1 MGLPRLDNGPARRLF
16 MQRHALLEPPS
27 GGAKSGGA
35 KGAEL
40 LQLITRLGFVQLD
53 SINTVARAHDV
64 ILYSRRAS
72 YRPKHLQDLYHAGG
86 ALFEHWTH
94 DAAMIP
100 MAFYPQWHLRF
111 QRDEALLRKRWR
123 NWRRDGFEA
132 QFATVLNHIRDHG
145 VVSSSDLGKDEK
157 KSSGGWWDWHPSKTA
172 LEYLWRTGAL
182 TVVGRTGFQ
191 KRYDLTERVIEEAL
205 HAPSQPLDPAPTIE
219 WLCNNALD
227 RLGFATSG
235 ELAAFWDTASAA
247 ETRAWCQQAKA
258 RGEIEE
264 IEVEAADGA
273 LRRHFARPGLR
284 EAAAELGSAPGRIR
298 LLSPFDPM
306 LRDRKRAER
315 LFGFHYRIE
324 VFTPAPKRQYGY
336 YVFPLIEG
344 QRLVGRIDM
353 KADRPADLL
362 RVTALWPERRVT
374 FSPAR
379 VKRLEAELER
389 VARFAG
395 LDRVE
400 FADGWLRDAL

>member
-1 MGLPRLDNGPARRLF
+1 MALPRLDNAAARRQF
-16 MQRHALLEPPS
+16 MDRHALLEQPR
-27 GGAKSGGA
+27 GGA
-35 KGAEL
+35 KGADL
-40 LQLITRLGFVQLD
+40 LQLISRLGFVQLD

-64 ILYSRRAS
+64 ILYSRRAN
-72 YRPKHLQDLYHAGG
+72 YRAKHLTDLYHGGG

-100 MAFYPQWHLRF
+100 LAFYPQWHLRF
-111 QRDEALLRKRWR
+111 QRDEELLRKRWR
-123 NWRRDGFEA
+123 NWRRDGFEQ
-132 QFATVLNHIRDHG
+132 QFDTVLRHIRDHG
-145 VVSSSDLGKDEK
+145 VVSSSDLSKDEK

-182 TVVGRTGFQ
+182 TVVGRSGFQ
-191 KRYDLTERVIEEAL
+191 KRYDLTERVIDEGL
-205 HAPSQPLDPAPTIE
+205 HAPTDPVEAAPTVA
-219 WLCNNALD
+219 WLCNAALD

-247 ETRAWCQQAKA
+247 EARDWCQAAQA

-264 IEVEAADGA
+264 VEVEAADGS
-273 LRRHFARPGLR
+273 LRKHFARPDTI
-284 EAAAELGSAPGRIR
+284 ATAAELGPPPGRMR

-324 VFTPAPKRQYGY
+324 VFTPAPKRIYGY
-336 YVFPLIEG
+336 YVFPLLEG
-344 QRLVGRIDM
+344 ARLVGRVDM
-353 KADRPADLL
+353 KADRAADCL
-362 RVTALWPERRVT
+362 RVTALWPERGVK

-379 VKRLEAELER
+379 IKRFESELER

-395 LDRVE
+395 LARLE
-400 FADGWLRDAL
+400 FGAGWLREAL

>member
-1 MGLPRLDNGPARRLF
+1 MGLPRLGNTAARRLF
-16 MQRHALLEPPS
+16 MDRHALLEQPS
-27 GGAKSGGA
+27 GPS
-35 KGAEL
+35 KGADL
-40 LQLITRLGFVQLD
+40 LQLISRLGFVQLD
-53 SINTVARAHDV
+53 SINTLARAHDV
-64 ILYSRRAS
+64 ILYSRRPS
-72 YRPKHLQDLYHAGG
+72 YRPKHLTELYHGGG

-100 MAFYPQWHLRF
+100 LEFYPQWHLRF
-111 QRDEALLRKRWR
+111 QRDEVLLRKRWR
-123 NWRRDGFEA
+123 NWRRDGFEQ
-132 QFATVLNHIRDHG
+132 QFETVLKHIRDHG

-157 KSSGGWWDWHPSKTA
+157 KGSGGWWDWHPSKTA

-182 TVVGRTGFQ
+182 TVVGREGFQ
-191 KRYDLTERVIEEAL
+191 KRYDLTERVIEERL
-205 HAPSQPLDPAPTIE
+205 HAPPDPLAPAPTVD
-219 WLCNNALD
+219 WLCNAALD

-235 ELAAFWDTASAA
+235 ELAAFWDTARAA
-247 ETRAWCQQAKA
+247 EARDWCRAAKA

-264 IEVEAADGA
+264 IEVEAADGS
-273 LRRHFARPGLR
+273 LRKSFARPDTI
-284 EAAAELGSAPGRIR
+284 AQAAELGAAPGRLR

-324 VFTPAPKRQYGY
+324 VFTPAPKRIYGY

-344 QRLVGRIDM
+344 QKMVGRIDM
-353 KADRPADLL
+353 KADRAGDCL

-379 VKRLEAELER
+379 LKRLEAELER

-395 LDRVE
+395 LSQVR
-400 FADGWLRDAL
+400 FADGWLREAL

>member
-1 MGLPRLDNGPARRLF
+1 MALPRLKNAAARRLF
-16 MQRHALLEPPS
+16 MDRHALLEQPR
-27 GGAKSGGA
+27 GGAQGA
-35 KGAEL
+35 DL
-40 LQLITRLGFVQLD
+40 LQLISRLGFVQLD

-72 YRPKHLQDLYHAGG
+72 YRPKHLTDLYHGGG

-100 MAFYPQWHLRF
+100 LAFYPQWHLRF
-111 QRDEALLRKRWR
+111 QRDEELLRKRWR
-123 NWRRDGFEA
+123 NWRRDGFEE
-132 QFATVLNHIRDHG
+132 QFETVLRHIRDHG
-145 VVSSSDLGKDEK
+145 VVSSSDLGKGEK

-182 TVVGRTGFQ
+182 TVVGRAGFQ
-191 KRYDLTERVIEEAL
+191 KRYDLTERVIEEGL
-205 HAPSQPLDPAPTIE
+205 HVPTDPVEAAPTVA
-219 WLCNNALD
+219 WLCNAALD

-247 ETRAWCQQAKA
+247 EARDWCQAAQA

-264 IEVEAADGA
+264 VEVEAADGSP
-273 LRRHFARPGLR
+273 RKHFARPDTV
-284 EAAAELGSAPGRIR
+284 AAAVELGPPPGRMR

-324 VFTPAPKRQYGY
+324 VFTPAPKRIYGY
-336 YVFPLIEG
+336 YVFPLLEG
-344 QRLVGRIDM
+344 ARLVGRVDI
-353 KADRPADLL
+353 KADRAADCL
-362 RVTALWPERRVT
+362 RVTALWPERGVK

-379 VKRLEAELER
+379 IKRFESELER
-389 VARFAG
+389 VARFSG
-395 LDRVE
+395 LARVE
-400 FADGWLRDAL
+400 FGAVWLREAL

>member
-1 MGLPRLDNGPARRLF
+1 MGLPRLGNTAARRLF
-16 MQRHALLEPPS
+16 MDRHALLEQPS
-27 GGAKSGGA
+27 GPS
-35 KGAEL
+35 KGADL
-40 LQLITRLGFVQLD
+40 LQLISRLGFVQLD
-53 SINTVARAHDV
+53 SINTLARAHDV
-64 ILYSRRAS
+64 ILYSRRPS
-72 YRPKHLQDLYHAGG
+72 YRPKHLTELYHGGG

-100 MAFYPQWHLRF
+100 LEFYPQWHLRF
-111 QRDEALLRKRWR
+111 QRDEVLLRKRWR
-123 NWRRDGFEA
+123 NWRRDGFEQ
-132 QFATVLNHIRDHG
+132 QFETVLKHIRDHG

-157 KSSGGWWDWHPSKTA
+157 KGSGGWWDWHPSKTA

-182 TVVGRTGFQ
+182 TVVGREGFQ
-191 KRYDLTERVIEEAL
+191 KRYDLTERVIEERL
-205 HAPSQPLDPAPTIE
+205 HAPPDPLAPAPTVD
-219 WLCNNALD
+219 WLCNAALD

-235 ELAAFWDTASAA
+235 ELAAFWDTARAA
-247 ETRAWCQQAKA
+247 EARDWCRAAKA

-264 IEVEAADGA
+264 IEVETADGS
-273 LRRHFARPGLR
+273 LRKSFARPDTI
-284 EAAAELGSAPGRIR
+284 AQAAELGAAPGRLR

-324 VFTPAPKRQYGY
+324 VFTPAPKRIYGY

-344 QRLVGRIDM
+344 QKMVGRIDM
-353 KADRPADLL
+353 KADRAGDCL

-379 VKRLEAELER
+379 LKRLEAELER

-395 LDRVE
+395 LSQVR
-400 FADGWLRDAL
+400 FADGWLREAL

>member
-1 MGLPRLDNGPARRLF
+1 MGLPRLGTTAARRLF
-16 MQRHALLEPPS
+16 MDRHALLEQPS
-27 GGAKSGGA
+27 GPS
-35 KGAEL
+35 KGADL
-40 LQLITRLGFVQLD
+40 LQLISRLGFVQLD
-53 SINTVARAHDV
+53 SINTLARAHDV
-64 ILYSRRAS
+64 ILYSRRPS
-72 YRPKHLQDLYHAGG
+72 YRPKHLTELYHGGG

-100 MAFYPQWHLRF
+100 LEFYPQWHLRF
-111 QRDEALLRKRWR
+111 QRDEVLLRKRWR
-123 NWRRDGFEA
+123 NWRRDGFEQ
-132 QFATVLNHIRDHG
+132 QFETVLKHIRDHG

-157 KSSGGWWDWHPSKTA
+157 KGSGGWWDWHPSKTA

-182 TVVGRTGFQ
+182 TVVGREGFQ
-191 KRYDLTERVIEEAL
+191 KRYDLTERVIEERL
-205 HAPSQPLDPAPTIE
+205 HAPPDPLAPAPTVD
-219 WLCNNALD
+219 WLCNAALD

-247 ETRAWCQQAKA
+247 EARDWCRAAKA

-264 IEVEAADGA
+264 IEVEAADGS
-273 LRRHFARPGLR
+273 LRKSFARPDTI
-284 EAAAELGSAPGRIR
+284 AQAAELGAAPGRLR

-324 VFTPAPKRQYGY
+324 VFTPAPKRIYGY

-344 QRLVGRIDM
+344 QKMVGRIDM
-353 KADRPADLL
+353 KADRAGDCL

-379 VKRLEAELER
+379 LKRLEAELER

-395 LDRVE
+395 LSQVR
-400 FADGWLRDAL
+400 FADGWLREAL